1 MVRRYAYRGSSVRSR
16 YRANNTRLST
26 IALGRRCANTDATQ
40 LVALTI
46 SRGCKARYAAA
57 SSIWKSSQNENR
69 SIKQSVIRNPEMA
82 VHRDCAIATFR
93 NSEFEATF
101 RGAQFPRACAI
112 VLTLRFPKTEAK
124 RRRSARW
131 DASIVCS
138 WLACLA
144 ECRCRLKGEIYEW
157 EHLLGSAGKK

>member
-1 MVRRYAYRGSSVRSR
+1 MLVHDRTWMPMRQYRRNSVCCPYNIPRLHGTVRGG
-16 YRANNTRLST
+16 LFD
-26 IALGRRCANTDATQ
+26 LEATP
-40 LVALTI
+40 
-46 SRGCKARYAAA
+46 K
-57 SSIWKSSQNENR
+57 NENR

-82 VHRDCAIATFR
+82 VHRDWATATFR

-138 WLACLA
+138 
-144 ECRCRLKGEIYEW
+144 
-157 EHLLGSAGKK
+157 